1 MKIPSPLGHLHADEF
16 LSEYWQ
22 KKPLLI
28 KQALPGF
35 SSPVSAEELA
45 GLACESAVESR
56 IILEKDGLH
65 PWELRS
71 GPFQESD
78 FAHLP
83 ETHWTLLIQDIEKHL
98 PELSWI
104 TELFHFIP
112 DWRLDDLMISYAADQ
127 GSVGPHLDAY
137 DVFLLQAE
145 GKRHWKI
152 NSDTS
157 RPMEKLQH
165 TALDILSHF
174 EAEQDWIVEPGDI
187 LYLPPGV
194 AHYGVAIGECITCSI
209 GFRAP
214 SHLSMVQSFMD
225 HLVDTIA
232 PDILY
237 QDPSLSRQKNPHEL
251 TEQSIAQL
259 RKTLEQYLSASPA
272 LINHWAGTLLSEGKE
287 DFQAENVSAALNI
300 TEFIDQWKKAGI
312 LYRNTA
318 LKFLYLHTDSELHF
332 YIDGQHLQY
341 TDKLLAQAE
350 WLCASLQISWQQYD
364 DLPDKDDLSL
374 VFYDFYAKG
383 FYYFL

>member
-1 MKIPSPLGHLHADEF
+1 MKLTSLLGHMPVDKF

-35 SSPVSAEELA
+35 NSPVSAEELA
-45 GLACESAVESR
+45 GLACDADVESR
-56 IILEKDGLH
+56 IVLEKDGLH
-65 PWELRS
+65 PWELRT

-98 PELSWI
+98 PELCWI
-104 TELFHFIP
+104 TDLFDFIP
-112 DWRLDDLMISYAADQ
+112 DWRMDDLMISYAADQ

-152 NSDTS
+152 NTDTTS
-157 RPMEKLQH
+157 PLEKLSD
-165 TALDILSHF
+165 TALDIISNF
-174 EAEQDWIVEPGDI
+174 NSEQDWIVEPGDL

-194 AHYGVAIGECITCSI
+194 AHFGIATGECITCSI

-214 SHLSMVQSFMD
+214 SHVDMVQHFMD
-225 HLVDTIA
+225 LILDSIK

-237 QDPSLSRQKNPHEL
+237 QDPQLILQKNPHEL
-251 TEQSIAQL
+251 TKQSIQHL
-259 RKTLEQYLSASPA
+259 WKTVEQYLSANPS
-272 LINHWAGTLLSEGKE
+272 LINQWAGTLLSEGKQA
-287 DFQAENVSAALNI
+287 FQTQHLEQMNPVSGFF
-300 TEFIDQWKKAGI
+300 EQWQNTGV
-312 LYRNTA
+312 LYKNTA
-318 LKFLYLHTDSELHF
+318 LKFLYLQTETGLHF

-341 TDKLLAQAE
+341 PDELLPQAE
-350 WLCASLQISWQQYD
+350 WICASLQISWQQYED
-364 DLPDKDDLSL
+364 HVDKNELGSL
-374 VFYDFYAKG
+374 FYDFYQKG